1 MNVKDLKEQI
11 DKLSL
16 QLDSIKDNLDLA
28 KENLNEVGI
37 NAIQQI
43 AELSVQQAA
52 VASPDFFVNAL
63 TVLVLSG
70 FVGYYVIW
78 NVTPALY
85 APLMSVSNAISS
97 VMIVGAMIAAGTN
110 GSAFASWMGFAAVT
124 LASINFFGGWFIS
137 DRMLAMFKK
146 KKKEGSK

>member
-1 MNVKDLKEQI
+1 MNVRELKEQI
-11 DKLSL
+11 DALSK
-16 QLDSIKDNLDLA
+16 QLDTMKLDLDAA
-28 KENLNEVGI
+28 KESLHDVGM
-37 NAIQQI
+37 NAFQQI
-43 AELSVQQAA
+43 AELSVQHA
-52 VASPDFFVNAL
+52 VVTPDFFVNAL
-63 TVLVLSG
+63 TVLILAG

-97 VMIVGAMIAAGTN
+97 VMVVGAMIAAGTN
-110 GSAFASWMGFAAVT
+110 GSPFASWMGFAAVT

-146 KKKEGSK
+146 KKKDNA